1 VKKKKQLLFLAIA
14 ISTALLAARC
24 AKPQTIYIDQETKD
38 YCLFDVGSYWI
49 FQDPA
54 TLKTDSIV
62 IVDIKHDFM
71 HGASTGYN
79 NVETYVIQYACFY
92 EDTSILMMKVIEDDG
107 VYDIS
112 HLDSSVFF
120 IKDSLIRFPYAFYLR
135 YNKKYAYYPSYS
147 ICNTTYY
154 EVKQWFYK
162 PYLNPQQCECNV
174 YLAKH
179 IGFICC
185 ELAAENISMKRNLIR
200 YNVKPYNK

>member
-1 VKKKKQLLFLAIA
+1 MKKQKQLLFLAIA

-62 IVDIKHDFM
+62 IIDIKHKFVN
-71 HGASTGYN
+71 GVSTSYN
-79 NVETYVIQYACFY
+79 NVEHYDIHYACFY
-92 EDTSILMMKVIEDDG
+92 EDTSILMMKVITDDG
-107 VYDIS
+107 VLHIS
-112 HLDSSVFF
+112 YLDSSFF
-120 IKDSLIRFPYAFYLR
+120 IKDSLIRFPYVFYLV

-154 EVKQWFYK
+154 EVKQWSYK
-162 PYLNPQQCECNV
+162 PNFNYRQYECNV

-200 YNVKPYNK
+200 YNIKPYNK